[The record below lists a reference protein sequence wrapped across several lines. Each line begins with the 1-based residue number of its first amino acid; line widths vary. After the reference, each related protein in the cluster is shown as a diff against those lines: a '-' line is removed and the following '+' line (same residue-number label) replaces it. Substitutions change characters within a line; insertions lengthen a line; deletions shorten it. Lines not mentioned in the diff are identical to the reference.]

1 MRTYL
6 RLGLAVVIGLV
17 LSASAAWAAPK
28 DGTPLVPARKIIK
41 KEGYTI
47 DTVGDKKQD
56 PESPNIRLILRVSGE
71 EKKPIEP
78 DDIVLIDQTGKVIKS
93 EDRDDHDIGDDKDS
107 GLPMT
112 VTPGVTTSGGT
123 GVGVGLDLGGLFG
136 GGGPYSY
143 TKIDF
148 KRTDFAAGAKLKI
161 VMPGKQEFVL
171 PLTSI
176 AK

>member
-1 MRTYL
+1 VE
-6 RLGLAVVIGLV
+6 AV
-17 LSASAAWAAPK
+17 PK
-28 DGTPLVPARKIIK
+28 TVEGAPLVPARKIIK

-56 PESPNIRLILRVSGE
+56 PDSPNIRLILRVSGE

-78 DDIVLIDQTGKVIKS
+78 DEIALIGRDGKTIKP
-93 EDRDDHDIGDDKDS
+93 EERDDHDIGDDKDS

-112 VTPGVTTSGGT
+112 VTPGVTTGGGT
-123 GVGVGLDLGGLFG
+123 GVGVGVDLGGLF

-148 KRTDFAAGAKLKI
+148 KRTDFVAGAKIKI
-161 VMPGKQEFVL
+161 VMPGKRELVL